1 MTPNTK
7 FEFKSLQ
14 SPSGWGDVSYVPMPK
29 PTRFDGVAERIMDID
44 EHRRQF
50 LEMVQKLLWEPLP
63 PFNGYPRIYL
73 DPLRPWQDS
82 IVGHFRDSMRYSV
95 EIDMITAP
103 IPRSPL
109 ESLRG
114 LVNIGI
120 DPSLEGGEWFLA
132 YPDEVVTYSS
142 GEGEDGP
149 A

>member
-14 SPSGWGDVSYVPMPK
+14 PPVGWGDVSYVPMPK
-29 PTRFDGVAERIMDID
+29 KTRFDGVMERIMDID
-44 EHRRQF
+44 EQRRQD
-50 LEMVQKLLWEPLP
+50 LERFAELLSDPRTY
-63 PFNGYPRIYL
+63 FDRYPHIHL
-73 DPLRPWQDS
+73 EPLRPWQDS
-82 IVGHFRDSMRYSV
+82 IVDHFRDSMRYSV

-114 LVNIGI
+114 LVNIGF

-132 YPDEVVTYSS
+132 YPDEVVAYSS
-142 GEGEDGP
+142 GDGEDGP